1 MAYGAVIGSRGF
13 NILPVINGGTG
24 VATLEALAKN
34 LNVFPFTVASISN
47 TDMNSYTTAG
57 AWNLYYYTG
66 QNQTTLNTPLGQQS
80 SGYSTTTWY
89 NLIVYASS
97 DGSRL
102 SQLCISDYTIN
113 DGFWWRTKH
122 DNTWTPWK
130 KVVDS
135 ENISDMT
142 SGNSIQWNGFSI
154 WTGTQAQYNA
164 ISNPSNTT
172 LYFIVG

>member
-13 NILPVINGGTG
+13 NVLPVVNGGTG
-24 VATLEALAKN
+24 VTTLEDLATN
-34 LNVFPFTVASISN
+34 LKVFPFTVSPVQNS
-47 TDMNSYTTAG
+47 DMNSYTTAG
-57 AWNLYYYTG
+57 AWNLYYFTG
-66 QNQTTLNTPLGQQS
+66 TNQTTLNTPLGQQS
-80 SGYSTTTWY
+80 SGYSTTAWY
-89 NLIVYASS
+89 NLIVYASP

-135 ENISDMT
+135 ENISSMT
-142 SGNSIQWNGFSI
+142 AGNANKWGGYTI
-154 WTGTQAQYNA
+154 WKGTQAQYDA
-164 ISNPSNTT
+164 ITAPDANT
-172 LYFIVG
+172 LYLIVG